1 MTGNS
6 WLSCSWAFSQI
17 PREEHVET
25 RGHWKC
31 VPPVTQDT
39 QGLDGGCPVQ
49 GRDQHGLGP
58 QWVSSWG
65 WGVQSGEVWRGV
77 TACSLESVC
86 VGAAWW
92 SLNGLAGTG
101 AEGAWGHCDYDL
113 LLIILSLR
121 LSGPGKIQ
129 VMLGNERRRT
139 ESLCGF
145 SALVED
151 AIWFWCFAQHKS
163 SQGAYIKGE
172 PS

>member
-86 VGAAWW
+86 GGGSLMISEWAGRDRGWGSLGSLWLWPLVDNFIPQAFRAWE
-92 SLNGLAGTG
+92 NTG
-101 AEGAWGHCDYDL
+101 YAREWTQKDWEPLWVFCISGRCY
-113 LLIILSLR
+113 LIL
-121 LSGPGKIQ
+121 
-129 VMLGNERRRT
+129 V
-139 ESLCGF
+139 LCP
-145 SALVED
+145 A
-151 AIWFWCFAQHKS
+151 
-163 SQGAYIKGE
+163 
-172 PS
+172 